1 MDKQVF
7 QIPATLSKCEAL
19 AHSTMKMTF
28 HTQEGIDSDS
38 MKRLFELYEK
48 TGWLSFNVE
57 KIEAKNIA
65 NLPQIDPKQ
74 YEGKSPSQRL
84 RSVLYVL
91 WQKKGSPGIF
101 EDLYIKMMGRFQ
113 KQVSDEIEKY
123 DGGGD

>member
-7 QIPATLSKCEAL
+7 QIPATLTKCEIL
-19 AHSTMKMTF
+19 KHSTLKMVF
-28 HTQEGIDSDS
+28 RTQEGLNSES
-38 MKRLFELYEK
+38 LKRMCELYEK
-48 TGWLSFNVE
+48 TGWLTFNVE
-57 KIEAKNIA
+57 KIEAENIA
-65 NLPQIDPKQ
+65 NLPQIDPQQ

-84 RSVLYVL
+84 RSMIYVL

-123 DGGGD
+123 DA